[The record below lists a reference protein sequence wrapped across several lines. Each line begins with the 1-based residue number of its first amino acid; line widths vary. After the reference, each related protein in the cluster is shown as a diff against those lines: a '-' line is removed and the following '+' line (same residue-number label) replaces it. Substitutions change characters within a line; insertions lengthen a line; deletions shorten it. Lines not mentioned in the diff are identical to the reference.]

1 MKIKKY
7 KEILEN
13 NSENSSNKFYIYAV
27 HYSDRTYRG
36 SIWDEPRKPWIPD
49 NAEFKGEFELKGWQS
64 YMVVN
69 QKELDEINQ
78 IKEERQRERDA
89 KKYNL

>member
-13 NSENSSNKFYIYAV
+13 NTETKKLYVFDV
-27 HYSDRTYRG
+27 HYTDQTYRG
-36 SIWDEPRKPWIPD
+36 SIWDTPRKPWVP
-49 NAEFKGEFELKGWQS
+49 NSAKLVAEFELGENRS

-69 QKELDEINQ
+69 QEDLDEINK
-78 IKEERQRERDA
+78 IKEENDMKNKA

>member
-7 KEILEN
+7 RELNEGVDRK
-13 NSENSSNKFYIYAV
+13 KFYVFSVNAD
-27 HYSDRTYRG
+27 DRTYRG
-36 SIWDEPRKPWIPD
+36 SIWDSPVKPWVPYGS
-49 NAEFKGEFELKGWQS
+49 ELLTEFELDGNKS

-69 QKELDEINQ
+69 QEDLDEINK
-78 IKEERQRERDA
+78 IKEENEIKRKS